1 MQGHYPGTQGLSHP
15 LLAMF
20 PSADAQSTAQS
31 AQTYQTHPS
40 EGDPSALRYRFIFR
54 CAKVSSPP
62 PNLCGARGEE
72 LAPPAGAVA
81 ISAKLSWGKIT
92 CSGRGHRLMDRWDW
106 SKLGLD
112 GPGALFHPKMFSGS
126 VALED
131 LWQMELHI
139 PVEHLT

>member
-1 MQGHYPGTQGLSHP
+1 M
-15 LLAMF
+15 
-20 PSADAQSTAQS
+20 
-31 AQTYQTHPS
+31 
-40 EGDPSALRYRFIFR
+40 
-54 CAKVSSPP
+54 SSPP

-72 LAPPAGAVA
+72 SAPPAGAVA

-92 CSGRGHRLMDRWDW
+92 FSRRGHRLMDRWDW

-139 PVEHLT
+139 HVEHLT